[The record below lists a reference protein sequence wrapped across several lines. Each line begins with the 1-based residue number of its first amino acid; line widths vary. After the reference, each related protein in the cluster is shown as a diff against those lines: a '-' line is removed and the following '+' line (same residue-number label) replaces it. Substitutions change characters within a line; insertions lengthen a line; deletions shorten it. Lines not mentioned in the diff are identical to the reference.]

1 MLLLFDGPRGVSVF
15 HSGSFGCELFDVS
28 GDQLVLRQRYVQFAV
43 YGLVAG
49 RVRDSIVV
57 FTKLG
62 TAEVFS
68 LDLEHQQTLSDVGLV
83 RSLRGNLA
91 VTMSGEIFRLDE

>member
-1 MLLLFDGPRGVSVF
+1 MSDGK
-15 HSGSFGCELFDVS
+15 
-28 GDQLVLRQRYVQFAV
+28 LVARRRYVQFAI
-43 YGLVAG
+43 YGLTAG
-49 RVRDSIVV
+49 RIGDSIII

-68 LDLEHQQTLSDVGLV
+68 LDLEHTQTINDVGIV

-91 VTMSGEIFRLDE
+91 VTMSGEVFRFEE